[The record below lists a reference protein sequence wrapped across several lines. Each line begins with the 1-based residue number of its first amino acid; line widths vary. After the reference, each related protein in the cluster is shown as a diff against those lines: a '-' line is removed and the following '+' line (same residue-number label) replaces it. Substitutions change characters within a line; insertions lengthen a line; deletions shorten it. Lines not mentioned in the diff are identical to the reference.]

1 MITLQCTKCKAT
13 LTMDAAFAGGVC
25 RCQHCG
31 TIQTVPSHLRDSA
44 ASSGAAVRGRSA
56 YERNVA
62 ANPGS
67 GLDELGEIIASSG
80 LSSSRLRQAHGS
92 QSPVQSGS
100 GGGLPDAGPALPAV
114 PAVVKRNMPLLVG
127 AAVAVVLVGGLMAW
141 LTIDGTGGTVGSH
154 PSNVVEDPSAPSQ
167 FAGLSLTGN
176 SIIYLIDRGDGS
188 REVFGEMKEATF
200 ASIASLGESRRFQ
213 IIFWDNG
220 NERAYPATGTMPAT
234 TEAVTGARQALDDVY
249 AFGLAE
255 IRPALRKA
263 MAAEPDEVVIVTA
276 KGYLLDDEFVK
287 TVNSAIGSNRVMVHT
302 VMVGSEDLAGPL
314 PAVASAHG
322 GQFRAVSASRL
333 REFARSSGL

>member
-31 TIQTVPSHLRDSA
+31 TIQTVPSHLRNTAS
-44 ASSGAAVRGRSA
+44 SSGAAAGRSA
-56 YERNVA
+56 YERNASA
-62 ANPGS
+62 APGS

-80 LSSSRLRQAHGS
+80 LSSSRLRQAQSS
-92 QSPVQSGS
+92 QSPGQSGL
-100 GGGLPDAGPALPAV
+100 GGGLPDAGPATPGPAV

-127 AAVAVVLVGGLMAW
+127 AAVAVVFVGVLMAW
-141 LTIDGTGGTVGSH
+141 LTIGGGTVASQ
-154 PSNVVEDPSAPSQ
+154 PSDLVDDPSAPSQ
-167 FAGLSLTGN
+167 FAGVSLTGEN
-176 SIIYLIDRGDGS
+176 VIYLLDRGDGS
-188 REVFGEMKEATF
+188 REVFGEMKEAAF
-200 ASIASLGESRRFQ
+200 ASIASLGKDRRFQ

-234 TEAVTGARQALDDVY
+234 PDAVIGARRALDDVY

-287 TVNSAIGSNRVMVHT
+287 TVNSGIGSSRVKVHT
-302 VMVGSEDLAGPL
+302 VMVGSEELAGPL
-314 PAVASAHG
+314 PAVALAHG